1 MIKRKSQFKNGCS
14 TEYRINVPFS
24 SMRKNKD
31 RETTYRTEVFMWF
44 VVCLA
49 METMTPLI
57 CMPAPGKCFVSP
69 QKRVVL
75 KKLPLD
81 LFGGGHVWARWWRS
95 ELALQFICHENL
107 KKSTLDHCTLVP
119 RNMEHISKLV
129 IVVVRVCWK
138 SWLLYITLLGF
149 ADSSY

>member
-81 LFGGGHVWARWWRS
+81 LFGAGHVWAKVMEMRAS
-95 ELALQFICHENL
+95 SGTDLCQGNL
-107 KKSTLDHCTLVP
+107 MKSTFDHCTLAP
-119 RNMEHISKLV
+119 KEHGTYRSWWLWLA
-129 IVVVRVCWK
+129 RACWK
-138 SWLLYITLLGF
+138 SWLFYT
-149 ADSSY
+149 SSY